1 MGARVVSDM
10 ITHGTVYAEDYP
22 KYNIPYTPI
31 SLSVIFGVALMP
43 PLTKITKN
51 MPS

>member
-1 MGARVVSDM
+1 M